1 MKTRLPNFLVRLDLS
16 RSEKTIKSDGTVM
29 KMQIV
34 GITWFSHEMSGD
46 SVGLH
51 GSYESS
57 GGSEGVCG
65 PRVKSIMVSPIGGG
79 VQGPL

>member
-1 MKTRLPNFLVRLDLS
+1 
-16 RSEKTIKSDGTVM
+16 M

-65 PRVKSIMVSPIGGG
+65 PRVKSIMVSPMGGG